1 MNTNSN
7 NTWQAIDDTAT
18 LGECEQVIVRAIWE
32 RFSSECYTIGTEVF
46 GDLCL
51 DNSDLTLECYD
62 TRWHHIMPSTKW
74 QNIESIEDAPI
85 LQYIIYRYDYC
96 YLNNVWRYRIARNR
110 LDRNDFSRNVD
121 VIEWMVVEDNLNESG
136 QWQ

>member
-1 MNTNSN
+1 MKDN
-7 NTWQAIDDTAT
+7 NTWRTIDDTTT

-32 RFSSECYTIGTEVF
+32 RLSSVEYTIGTEVF
-46 GDLCL
+46 GELCL

-74 QNIESIEDAPI
+74 QNIESIKDAP
-85 LQYIIYRYDYC
+85 LPQYILYRYNYRD
-96 YLNNVWRYRIARNR
+96 NNEVWRYDIVRKR

-121 VIEWMVVEDNLNESG
+121 TIEWMVLEDNLTESG
-136 QWQ
+136 Q

>member
-1 MNTNSN
+1 MNNN
-7 NTWQAIDDTAT
+7 NTWRTIDDTTT

-46 GDLCL
+46 GELCL

-74 QNIESIEDAPI
+74 QNIESIADAPI
-85 LQYIIYRYDYC
+85 LQYILYRYNYRD
-96 YLNNVWRYRIARNR
+96 NNEVWRYRIARKR

-121 VIEWMVVEDNLNESG
+121 TIEWMVVEANLKESE

>member
-1 MNTNSN
+1 MSS
-7 NTWQAIDDTAT
+7 TWRTIDDTAT
-18 LGECEQVIVRAIWE
+18 LGECEQVIVRAVWE

-46 GDLCL
+46 GELCL

-74 QNIESIEDAPI
+74 QSIESIEDAPI
-85 LQYIIYRYDYC
+85 RKYILYRYNYRD
-96 YLNNVWRYRIARNR
+96 NNEVWRYDIVRKR

-121 VIEWMVVEDNLNESG
+121 TIEWMVLEDNLKESG